1 MILQD
6 IPFTLGPAVG
16 QVNAT
21 VELARQVQAFRA
33 ALAAILRAGDRAA
46 RGGRLV
52 EVHGQYMF
60 FMGGEEWVELRRAM
74 IAARNQMVGHPSQTN

>member
-6 IPFTLGPAVG
+6 IPYTLGPAVG
-16 QVNAT
+16 QVNTT

-33 ALAAILRAGDRAA
+33 ALAAILLAGDRAA

-52 EVHGQYMF
+52 EVHGQAVVIL
-60 FMGGEEWVELRRAM
+60 GAEQWQEVRRAM
-74 IAARNQMVGHPSQTN
+74 IAAGQQMVAQPGRAN

>member
-33 ALAAILRAGDRAA
+33 ALAAILLAGDRAA

-52 EVHGQYMF
+52 EVHGQAVVIL
-60 FMGGEEWVELRRAM
+60 GAEQWQEVRRAM
-74 IAARNQMVGHPSQTN
+74 IAAGQQMIGERGAMN

>member
-33 ALAAILRAGDRAA
+33 ALAAILLAGDRAA

-74 IAARNQMVGHPSQTN
+74 IAAGQQMVAQPGRAN